1 MERPLRPAGRLPRPA
16 RRPLGRLRATHQGPY
31 RAREGTTRAENRHA
45 HYTLTRVKTGM
56 VLARAQL
63 LSQSSGGVVAA
74 RDRQN
79 TLLGKGLY
87 RKAEQVAR
95 EAAIGTLSAKDMP
108 KRKDAK
114 DAAAKAMHPKAFGT
128 WMRGALSA
136 KVPGLAACE
145 LRAMHLL
152 RALLERAA
160 IVLISGCVR
169 R

>member
-1 MERPLRPAGRLPRPA
+1 MSAKQRVRGPTVLER
-16 RRPLGRLRATHQGPY
+16 Q
-31 RAREGTTRAENRHA
+31 RAEEEAALRVELA
-45 HYTLTRVKTGM
+45 RPSRKSVWPSGVTRSEKGSETAVSGGKSFKTGM

-63 LSQSSGGVVAA
+63 SQSSGGIVAA
-74 RDRQN
+74 CDRQN

-95 EAAIGTLSAKDMP
+95 EAAVGTLSAKDMP

-136 KVPGLAACE
+136 KVWPGSMRTPRDAA
-145 LRAMHLL
+145 AS
-152 RALLERAA
+152 ASA
-160 IVLISGCVR
+160 
-169 R
+169 